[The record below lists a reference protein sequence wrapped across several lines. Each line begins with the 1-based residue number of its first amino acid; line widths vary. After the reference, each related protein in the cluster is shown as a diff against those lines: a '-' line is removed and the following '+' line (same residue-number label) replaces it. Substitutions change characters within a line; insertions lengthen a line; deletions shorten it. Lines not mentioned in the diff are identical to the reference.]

1 MTMHE
6 LAAFLES
13 HYLLSSALLIVIVLL
28 LIIETLRAKSNIYK
42 LSPLQVTQSINREKA
57 TVIDIRPADIY
68 SKGHIIGALSIPLT
82 NLDSQIKKIEK
93 LKAKPII
100 IICESIM
107 PTTLP
112 AVCAPGWMH
121 NCHLSKD
128 NHLCL
133 KSLFILK
140 TIALTAKWQ
149 NNY

>member
-57 TVIDIRPADIY
+57 TVIDIRPADVY
-68 SKGHIIGALSIPLT
+68 HKGHIIGALSIPQA
-82 NLDSQIKKIEK
+82 NLASQIKKIEK

-100 IICESIM
+100 IVCDSGSESQKSAVSLRNSGYNAYYLASGMRAWLDAQM
-107 PTTLP
+107 PLIK
-112 AVCAPGWMH
+112 G
-121 NCHLSKD
+121 
-128 NHLCL
+128 
-133 KSLFILK
+133 
-140 TIALTAKWQ
+140 
-149 NNY
+149 